1 MAFPLISC
9 CMHWDCMAMWPHR
22 MLLGTPNNYWVSYLG
37 LVRDH
42 PKAGMGE
49 KRQALKKCILLLALS
64 PSPLLLGSQSCQF
77 SANRCHRHLWKDCGE
92 PELMQSLLLW
102 LWSPMFS
109 SNKITSTLDAF
120 YCNLT
125 STCIQTAQYSGSK
138 PTTRRRAANGHAVQV
153 TVGLLWV
160 HFVLRVILI
169 PLNRICG

>member
-1 MAFPLISC
+1 
-9 CMHWDCMAMWPHR
+9 
-22 MLLGTPNNYWVSYLG
+22 
-37 LVRDH
+37 
-42 PKAGMGE
+42 
-49 KRQALKKCILLLALS
+49 
-64 PSPLLLGSQSCQF
+64 
-77 SANRCHRHLWKDCGE
+77 
-92 PELMQSLLLW
+92 MQSLLLW